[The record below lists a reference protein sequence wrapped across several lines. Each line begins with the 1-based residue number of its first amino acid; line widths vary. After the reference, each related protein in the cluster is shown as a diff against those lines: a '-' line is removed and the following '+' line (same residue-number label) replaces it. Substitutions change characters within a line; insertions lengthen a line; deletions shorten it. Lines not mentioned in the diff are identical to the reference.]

1 MTPTLRVESFLPI
14 AWEKQAMDPQI
25 LAALRKGAQLLMH
38 AFNLMDVVPL
48 YESSDSENAHA
59 QRLDAKVDLMLH
71 LLAQSL
77 QGSRPLPA
85 SVNVELGPEI
95 VSWQEM
101 GTAPAV
107 GDTVVL
113 ALYLNPGLPLPV
125 RLPAHITACANGR
138 VTARLAELGDDLEE
152 FWQQWV
158 FRQHRRDIHAHRPGY

>member
-1 MTPTLRVESFLPI
+1 MNTTLRVESFLPI
-14 AWEKQAMDPQI
+14 AWEKQAMDPAT

-38 AFNLMDVVPL
+38 AFNLMDLTPL
-48 YESSDSENAHA
+48 YESDSEHAHT
-59 QRLDAKVDLMLH
+59 QRLDAKMDLILH

-77 QGSRPLPA
+77 QGSRPLPE
-85 SVNVELGPEI
+85 SVSVELGPEI
-95 VSWQEM
+95 VSWQEL
-101 GTAPAV
+101 GTGPAV

-125 RLPAHITACANGR
+125 RLPAHITASGNGR

-158 FRQHRRDIHAHRPGY
+158 FRQHRRDVHAHRPGY

>member
-1 MTPTLRVESFLPI
+1 MNTTLRVAAFLPI
-14 AWEKQAMDPQI
+14 AWEKQAMDPQT

-38 AFNLMDVVPL
+38 AFNLMDVTPL
-48 YESSDSENAHA
+48 YDSDGDNAHL
-59 QRLDAKVDLMLH
+59 QRLDAKVDLILH
-71 LLAQSL
+71 LLAQNL
-77 QGSRPLPA
+77 QGSRSLPA

-125 RLPAHITACANGR
+125 RLPAHITASGNGQ

-158 FRQHRRDIHAHRPGY
+158 FRQHRRDVHAHRPGY